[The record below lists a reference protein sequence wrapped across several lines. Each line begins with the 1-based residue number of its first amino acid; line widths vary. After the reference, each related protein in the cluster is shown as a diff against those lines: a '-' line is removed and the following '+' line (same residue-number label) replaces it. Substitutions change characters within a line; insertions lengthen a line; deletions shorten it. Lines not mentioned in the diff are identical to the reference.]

1 MDPSRLHGCSDREA
15 LTPSRILP
23 HMGQRGM
30 ATDEVRMSNFLWK
43 RRLLARV
50 VLLIGFMLQCSLLAR
65 AQAAASADLR
75 FESIGSAVNGLARVD
90 AALRITLDHD
100 DFEIPQKS
108 SHKSAHGDPP
118 LSKEKPIVG
127 VYDSVMSKEVQA
139 ELDKAGQHF
148 GGGTMT
154 FKADG
159 TFEGN
164 ATVGKQHLTTHGTF
178 KFVKG
183 IVTTRATSINGQ
195 KISTPVPQDYKVTK
209 GGQVLVAEGTGVTL
223 VKRPPAK

>member
-1 MDPSRLHGCSDREA
+1 MRLP
-15 LTPSRILP
+15 PSRILP
-23 HMGQRGM
+23 DMGQLGM
-30 ATDEVRMSNFLWK
+30 ATDEVRMSYFLCK

-50 VLLIGFMLQCSLLAR
+50 VLLFVLMLQCSLQAR
-65 AQAAASADLR
+65 AQAAASADR
-75 FESIGSAVNGLARVD
+75 HFETTGGAVSGLARVD
-90 AALRITLDHD
+90 EALRITRDHD
-100 DFEIPQKS
+100 VLDIPQKS
-108 SHKSAHGDPP
+108 SHKPAHSDPP
-118 LSKEKPIVG
+118 LSKEKPIIG
-127 VYDSVMSKEVQA
+127 VYDTVMSKEVLAQ
-139 ELDKAGQHF
+139 LDKAGQHF

-183 IVTTRATSINGQ
+183 IVTTNATSINGQ

-223 VKRPPAK
+223 VKRSSTKSKSG